1 MSKFNEIFSQNLK
14 KYLEKEN
21 MNQAELAEKIGAS
34 RQSVSNWVTGKQVPR
49 MEKLQKVAD
58 ALNIDKNKLFESS
71 ESMLNIGNNNTN
83 IDGTQNTVTNNNYYN
98 HDNSKCNYQSKN
110 DKDYFIMI
118 VNNIRYMDES
128 QLKEVYKY
136 TDYILNKLK

>member
-1 MSKFNEIFSQNLK
+1 MSKFNDIFSQNLK
-14 KYLEKEN
+14 KYLDKEN

-58 ALNIDKNKLFESS
+58 ALNIDKNRLFESS

-83 IDGTQNTVTNNNYYN
+83 IDGIQNTVTNNNYYN
-98 HDNSKCNYQSKN
+98 HDNSKFNYQSEN

>member
-14 KYLEKEN
+14 KYLKKEN

-83 IDGTQNTVTNNNYYN
+83 IDGIQNTVTNNNYYSHN
-98 HDNSKCNYQSKN
+98 NSKCNYQSEN

>member
-1 MSKFNEIFSQNLK
+1 MSKFNEIFSKNLK

-49 MEKLQKVAD
+49 MEKLQKVAG